1 MNTTPANTSEKNI
14 TTIQAPQAFPLLTL
28 GGKAFV
34 PGKSRVAVL
43 GGGVMG
49 PGITQ
54 VFTEAGFEVDLC
66 ELNALALEKGLAS
79 LKESLQLKVELG
91 LITKELALAS
101 LARATGNIGS
111 DDALKRADL
120 VVEAVTENKAIKK
133 EVYARVQQLCKQNT
147 VLWSNTSTLDVFSL
161 AEPGMRER
169 LVVAH
174 WFAPPHIV
182 PLVEVVGDPCTH
194 PGLVDETVLLLKAL
208 GKTPVKLNKFVN
220 GFVINRLQRI
230 LGREVFYLLE
240 SGVISAEDLDLAVR
254 TSLAPRMQVL
264 GVVQRCDYTGLNLS
278 LRNLQDTDFVDAP
291 VDPEPSILKS
301 LVDEGHLGVTTGKG
315 FYDYQGRSTLT
326 LQRERDIKLWQVMQG
341 LGDLVSDPKPI

>member
-1 MNTTPANTSEKNI
+1 MNTTFPNISKNE
-14 TTIQAPQAFPLLTL
+14 TAQTFTQLTL
-28 GGKAFV
+28 GGKAFT
-34 PGKSRVAVL
+34 PGTSRVAVL

-54 VFTEAGFEVDLC
+54 VFAEAGFDVDLC
-66 ELNALALEKGLAS
+66 ELNAHALKKGLAS

-101 LARATGNIGS
+101 LARTTGNIGS
-111 DDALKRADL
+111 DDALKRANL
-120 VVEAVTENKAIKK
+120 VIEAVTENKAIKK
-133 EVYARVQQLCKQNT
+133 EVYLRVQKLCNPDT
-147 VLWSNTSTLDVFSL
+147 VVWSNTSTLDVFSL
-161 AEPGMRER
+161 AESGMRER

-182 PLVEVVGDPCTH
+182 PLVEVVGDPCTKN
-194 PGLVDETVLLLKAL
+194 GLVDETVSLLKAL

-278 LRNLQDTDFVDAP
+278 LRNLQDTDFIDAP
-291 VDPEPSILKS
+291 VDPEPSILKT
-301 LVDEGHLGVTTGKG
+301 LVDDGHLGVTTGKG

-326 LQRERDIKLWQVMQG
+326 LQRERDIRLWQVMQG

>member
-1 MNTTPANTSEKNI
+1 MNTIPSNI
-14 TTIQAPQAFPLLTL
+14 KDNQTVKALPSLTL
-28 GGKAFV
+28 GEKAFI
-34 PGKSRVAVL
+34 PGISRVAVL

-54 VFTEAGFEVDLC
+54 VFAEAGFEVDLC
-66 ELNALALEKGLAS
+66 ELNALGLEKGLAS

-91 LITKELALAS
+91 LISKELALSS
-101 LARATGNIGS
+101 LARTTGNIGS

-120 VVEAVTENKAIKK
+120 VIEAVTENKAIKK
-133 EVYARVQQLCKQNT
+133 EVYARVQQLSSQDT

-182 PLVEVVGDPCTH
+182 PLVEVVGDPSTQS
-194 PGLVDETVLLLKAL
+194 GLVDETVTLLKAL
-208 GKTPVKLNKFVN
+208 GKTPVKLNKFIN

-278 LRNLQDTDFVDAP
+278 LRNLQDTDFIDAP
-291 VDPEPSILKS
+291 INSEPGILKD
-301 LVDEGHLGVTTGKG
+301 LVDHGHLGVTTGKG
-315 FYDYQGRSTLT
+315 FYDYEGRSTLE